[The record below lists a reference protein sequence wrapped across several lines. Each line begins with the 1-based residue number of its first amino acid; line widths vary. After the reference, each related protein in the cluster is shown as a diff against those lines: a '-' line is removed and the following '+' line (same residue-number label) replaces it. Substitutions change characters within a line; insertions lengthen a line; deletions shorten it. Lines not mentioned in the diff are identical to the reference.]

1 MLNPLGIRT
10 GISAFVD
17 DVDDLFGGDDTE
29 GRPTSEPP
37 EPAVDYHTLFDED
50 PPVKAVIGSG
60 LNGVEQVLRQP
71 SLVEDAADP
80 RFPAFQQAWREGG
93 GVEDLL
99 GDEPFRLKARIA
111 GNGGDNWRPDVAK
124 VQVLLNKAGYHN
136 IASEEGPNGY
146 HSTALDQD
154 IRRFQ
159 RANKLTVDGKLSPDG
174 ETIRTL
180 ERALSPKLK
189 TPAQADMPPLADRQ
203 DKPETGSAPAMS
215 GDGTGEPPPVKLPP
229 GRKLFQAPDWKSEKM
244 FEELVGSVFKD
255 EGGYSNNKD
264 DRGGETNFGIT
275 AGILKKYQEAYGG
288 LGINGVEI
296 EPGALTKQQAKEIYR
311 NEFFYGQRMN
321 ELTNP
326 AIATAILD
334 ATVLHGPGTAW
345 GLLQESINAI
355 DKSNS
360 LVVDRVGGTSTIRKL
375 NSLSPENVRRL
386 IDKNDEIRRDRIE
399 KIIKSSPSQKQ
410 FGGGWSN
417 RLSMVKKR
425 AMEYANN
432 DAPS

>member
-1 MLNPLGIRT
+1 MLNPFAIRT
-10 GISAFVD
+10 GIASLID
-17 DVDDLFGGDDTE
+17 DATELFGGDD
-29 GRPTSEPP
+29 S
-37 EPAVDYHTLFDED
+37 ED
-50 PPVKAVIGSG
+50 PPKTEPPKPAVEYRSLFNEEPEIVPVIGSG
-60 LNGVEQVLRQP
+60 PGGVQKMVRQP
-71 SLVEDAADP
+71 SLVDDATDP
-80 RFPAFQQAWREGG
+80 RFPAFQQAWREGKP
-93 GVEDLL
+93 VDDLL

-124 VQVLLNKAGYHN
+124 VQVLLNKAGYHT

-146 HSTALDQD
+146 HSRALDDD

-159 RANKLTVDGKLSPDG
+159 RDNKLDVDGKLSPDG

-189 TPAQADMPPLADRQ
+189 IPAQADMPPLADRQ
-203 DKPETGSAPAMS
+203 DRLDAGSAPAMS
-215 GDGTGEPPPVKLPP
+215 GDGIGAPPPVKLPP
-229 GRKLFQAPDWKSEKM
+229 GRKAPQAPDWKSERM
-244 FEELVGSVFKD
+244 FEELVGPVFKD
-255 EGGYSNNKD
+255 EGGYSNNKA
-264 DRGGETNFGIT
+264 DRGGEINFGIT
-275 AGILKKYQEAYGG
+275 ADTLKRYQEAHGG
-288 LGINGVEI
+288 FGVNGTKI
-296 EPGALTKQQAKEIYR
+296 EPGELTRQQAKEIYR

-321 ELTNP
+321 ELKNP

-360 LVVDRVGGTSTIRKL
+360 LVVDRVGGTATIKKL
-375 NSLSPENVRRL
+375 NSLSPENVRWL
-386 IDKNDEIRRDRIE
+386 IDKNDEIRRENIE
-399 KIIKSSPSQKQ
+399 RFIKSNPDQKQ
-410 FGGGWSN
+410 FSGGWSN
-417 RLSMVKKR
+417 RLSAVKKR

>member
-29 GRPTSEPP
+29 SQPKSEPP

-80 RFPAFQQAWREGG
+80 RFPAFQQAWREGKPF
-93 GVEDLL
+93 EDLL
-99 GDEPFRLKARIA
+99 GERPFGLKARIA

-124 VQVLLNKAGYHN
+124 VQVLLNKAGYHT

-146 HSTALDQD
+146 HSRALDD
-154 IRRFQ
+154 DVRRFQ
-159 RANKLTVDGKLSPDG
+159 RDNKLAVDGKLSPDG

-189 TPAQADMPPLADRQ
+189 IPAQADMPPLADRQ
-203 DKPETGSAPAMS
+203 DKLDAGGAAAMS
-215 GDGTGEPPPVKLPP
+215 GDGKGAPPPVKLPP
-229 GRKLFQAPDWKSEKM
+229 GRKLFQAPDWRSEKM
-244 FEELVGSVFKD
+244 FEELVGPVFKD

-275 AGILKKYQEAYGG
+275 VGTLGEYQDAFGN
-288 LGINGVEI
+288 LGPN
-296 EPGALTKQQAKEIYR
+296 
-311 NEFFYGQRMN
+311 
-321 ELTNP
+321 
-326 AIATAILD
+326 
-334 ATVLHGPGTAW
+334 
-345 GLLQESINAI
+345 
-355 DKSNS
+355 
-360 LVVDRVGGTSTIRKL
+360 
-375 NSLSPENVRRL
+375 NVRL
-386 IDKNDEIRRDRIE
+386 TPSEI
-399 KIIKSSPSQKQ
+399 
-410 FGGGWSN
+410 
-417 RLSMVKKR
+417 
-425 AMEYANN
+425 
-432 DAPS
+432 